1 MTTNP
6 YGDEAWTNFALQ
18 RMVDE
23 APGELAAAKRGGVV
37 EVPAGEY
44 RMYDALHLRS
54 GVRVIGASGGSG
66 VVLKKVPSVSSR
78 IVDWLGYGHYE
89 ITVAEPEK
97 FRVGMGVHIIDNQ
110 AMGFY
115 TTVATII
122 GMEGERLFLD
132 CMLHHDYS
140 PGDGALAVSVYPL
153 VEASG
158 VTDASI
164 EGVCL
169 DGNKDEETFELN
181 GCRGGGVFI
190 YQSRGV
196 AVRGVEVRNYRGDAI
211 SFQQNIDI
219 TVEDCHVHHNTGGG
233 LHPGSGS
240 VRYLLQNNWLHDN
253 GGCGIFYCLRTTHSI
268 CRDNRIENNGQ
279 AGISIGERDTDHL
292 VAGNTI
298 RGQGGPG
305 VLFRP
310 ITRRGGDRVKLEGNA
325 IGGNC
330 VRSGGAEIEVAAGLR
345 RLHFVGNVFE
355 PGDKPAIWID
365 EGCEEIYIEGNHV
378 SGRELA
384 PEDGGKEHSV
394 LAAPEDVGGR
404 RELATFAA
412 PVEFPALGP
421 LALPPD
427 GALHLGIK
435 DPGPCRLELD
445 KAIGQQ

>member
-1 MTTNP
+1 MT
-6 YGDEAWTNFALQ
+6 GDHFSDQAWTNFAIQ
-18 RMVDE
+18 RAVD
-23 APGELAAAKRGGVV
+23 AAAKRGSGAGRAGGAGKAGGVV
-37 EVPAGEY
+37 EVEAGEY
-44 RMYDALHLRS
+44 LMYDALHLRS
-54 GVRVIGASGGSG
+54 GVRVVGGPG
-66 VVLKKVPSVSSR
+66 VVLKKVPSVSSW
-78 IVDWLGYGHYE
+78 ILDWLGYGHYE

-97 FRVGMGVHIIDNQ
+97 FRPGMGVHVIDSQ

-122 GMEGERLFLD
+122 EIEGERLFLD

-140 PGDGALAVSVYPL
+140 PGDGALAVSVFPL

-158 VTDASI
+158 VTCASI
-164 EGVCL
+164 EGICL

-190 YQSRGV
+190 YQSREV
-196 AVRGVEVRNYRGDAI
+196 VVRGVEVRNYRGDAI

-268 CRDNRIENNGQ
+268 CRGNRIEGNGQ

-292 VAGNTI
+292 VTGNTI

-310 ITRRGGDRVKLEGNA
+310 ITRRGGDRVRLEGNT

-330 VRSGGAEIEVAAGLR
+330 RTSGGAEVEVAAGVR
-345 RLHFVGNVFE
+345 TLHFVGNVFE
-355 PGDKPAIWID
+355 PGNKPAIWLG
-365 EGCEEIYIEGNHV
+365 EGCEEIYIEGNQV
-378 SGRELA
+378 SGWDLE
-384 PEDGGKEHSV
+384 
-394 LAAPEDVGGR
+394 PEDVTGR
-404 RELATFAA
+404 RELATFTAPAA
-412 PVEFPALGP
+412 FPTLGP

-427 GALHLGIK
+427 GARHLGV
-435 DPGPCRLELD
+435 DNPGPCGLTLD
-445 KAIGQQ
+445 KAIG

>member
-1 MTTNP
+1 
-6 YGDEAWTNFALQ
+6 
-18 RMVDE
+18 
-23 APGELAAAKRGGVV
+23 
-37 EVPAGEY
+37 
-44 RMYDALHLRS
+44 MYDSLHLRS
-54 GVRVIGASGGSG
+54 GVRVVGGPG
-66 VVLKKVPSVSSR
+66 VVLKKVPSMSSW

-97 FRVGMGVHIIDNQ
+97 FRPGMGVHVIDSQ

-132 CMLHHDYS
+132 CMLHHDYN
-140 PGDGALAVSVYPL
+140 PGEGALAVSVYPL

-158 VTDASI
+158 VADASI

-169 DGNKDEETFELN
+169 DGNKDEENFELN

-190 YQSRGV
+190 YQSRRLK
-196 AVRGVEVRNYRGDAI
+196 VRGVEVRNYRGDAI
-211 SFQQNIDI
+211 NFQQSIDI
-219 TVEDCHVHHNTGGG
+219 TVENCHVHHNTGGG

-268 CRDNRIENNGQ
+268 CRNNRIEENGQ
-279 AGISIGERDTDHL
+279 AGISIGEWDTDHL

-298 RGQGGPG
+298 RDHGGPG

-310 ITRRGGDRVKLEGNA
+310 ITRRGGDRVRVEGNTF
-325 IGGNC
+325 GGNC
-330 VRSGGAEIEVAAGLR
+330 RRDGAAEVEVAAGLR
-345 RLHFVGNVFE
+345 TLHFVGNVFE
-355 PGDKPAIWID
+355 HRDKPAIWLG
-365 EGCEEIYIEGNHV
+365 EGCEEIYIESNHV

-384 PEDGGKEHSV
+384 PEG
-394 LAAPEDVGGR
+394 LAGPEDMLGHS
-404 RELATFAA
+404 ELAIFAA
-412 PVEFPALGP
+412 PAGFPALGP

-427 GALHLGIK
+427 GARHLGVE

-445 KAIGQQ
+445 ETQK